1 MIRRSIYLDP
11 LLALLGTP
19 QIKVITGMRRV
30 GKSALMLQLVA
41 ELKARGVANA
51 QICSIDKE
59 DLAFDAITN
68 YTELA
73 QYVDS
78 YFAKA
83 EKTTKGKTAQTKTTK
98 TTTGKKYLLVD
109 EVQDITEWERAIR
122 HYVKQPGVEVF
133 ITGSNSTMLSSELST
148 YLAGRYVELKVYPL
162 CYREFLQ
169 FRPGSGFAEFSRLGG
184 LPGVVTLPNE
194 AARKS
199 ALEGILHTVLFKD
212 VIGRYQ
218 VRNGALLADVLK
230 FISANI
236 GYPTSTKK
244 IADYLKK
251 ERISLAF
258 ETVRDYLLHFEQAN
272 LIACVGWQDA
282 IGKRSMDLNAKY
294 YFTDIGLRNRL
305 SGMRDEY
312 RGQVLENIVYNEL
325 LVRGYS
331 VHIVRVGVMEVD
343 FMAERVTPAGGE
355 KIYIQVTYLLASDET
370 VQREFKPL
378 LAIPDAYPKMV
389 LSMDTDWGSDYYGV
403 RRLNLVDWLLL

>member
-30 GKSALMLQLVA
+30 GKSALMLQLLA
-41 ELKARGVANA
+41 QLRARGVAGR

-59 DLAFDAITN
+59 DLAFDAMAS
-68 YTELA
+68 YADLA
-73 QYVDS
+73 HYVDG

-83 EKTTKGKTAQTKTTK
+83 KA
-98 TTTGKKYLLVD
+98 GKKYLLVD
-109 EVQDITEWERAIR
+109 EVQDITEWEKAIR
-122 HYVKQPGVEVF
+122 HYAKRKDLEVF
-133 ITGSNSTMLSSELST
+133 VTGSNSTMLSSELST
-148 YLAGRYVELKVYPL
+148 YLAGRYVEIKVYPL

-169 FRPGSGFAEFSRLGG
+169 FRPGGDFAEFSRMGG

-194 AARKS
+194 LARLS

-236 GYPTSTKK
+236 GCPTSTKK

-294 YFTDIGLRNRL
+294 YFTDIGVRNRL
-305 SGMRDEY
+305 SGMRDEH

-331 VHIVRVGVMEVD
+331 ISIVRVGAMEVD
-343 FMAERVTPAGGE
+343 FMAERVTAKDAE
-355 KIYIQVTYLLASDET
+355 KIYIQVCYLLASEDT

-389 LSMDTDWGSDYYGV
+389 LSMDTYWGGDHHGV
-403 RRLNLVDWLLL
+403 RRLNLVEWLTGAD

>member
-11 LLALLGTP
+11 LLPLLGTP
-19 QIKVITGMRRV
+19 QVKVITGMRRV

-41 ELKARGVANA
+41 ELKARGVKEGH
-51 QICSIDKE
+51 ICLIDKE
-59 DLAFDAITN
+59 DLAFDAITG
-68 YTELA
+68 YAELA
-73 QYVDS
+73 HYVDS
-78 YFAKA
+78 YFAKSA
-83 EKTTKGKTAQTKTTK
+83 KIKA
-98 TTTGKKYLLVD
+98 GKKYLFVD

-122 HYVKQPGVEVF
+122 HYAKKADVEVF

-148 YLAGRYVELKVYPL
+148 YLAGRYVEIKVYPL

-169 FRPGSGFAEFSRLGG
+169 FRPDADFAEFGRLGG

-194 AARKS
+194 VARQS

-343 FMAERVTPAGGE
+343 FMAERVTATGGE
-355 KIYIQVTYLLASDET
+355 KIYIQVTYLLASEDT

-378 LAIPDAYPKMV
+378 LAIPDAYPKLV
-389 LSMDTDWGSDYYGV
+389 LSMDTDWGSDYHGV